1 MKLMTWNVMGNCGI
15 GARRRPK
22 VLDIIREVGP
32 DVVLLQEVH
41 AAKGLPAYLAD
52 GLHDVGLNHA
62 VWGPADPK
70 KYGNMILSRWSVE
83 RMPRWNAVPWPQ
95 SVLRCRVEHPEQ
107 DFEAVSVHIPNGSAN
122 GWLKIETFEALAAG
136 LSGLECPFVV
146 GGDFNEPRTVL
157 DDGTTIPFTMKQR
170 ADGTWHAEG
179 SLKRNHG
186 RFPRARWV
194 AGVRS
199 VLGKNA
205 VAGIRHAAREVHGVG
220 TVWTTH
226 ETRTSARFFDHLLA
240 SPGWSFEDAWL
251 VEGSRGRGVS
261 DHCAVVSQVLY
272 TPS

>member
-170 ADGTWHAEG
+170 ADGTTLDKRAHSG
-179 SLKRNHG
+179 SPPVLSPTFCRD
-186 RFPRARWV
+186 
-194 AGVRS
+194 RS
-199 VLGKNA
+199 SMKPVSL
-205 VAGIRHAAREVHGVG
+205 VCSAARHSS
-220 TVWTTH
+220 
-226 ETRTSARFFDHLLA
+226 TRLL
-240 SPGWSFEDAWL
+240 
-251 VEGSRGRGVS
+251 V
-261 DHCAVVSQVLY
+261 
-272 TPS
+272 